1 MTRQIFENEL
11 RQLGNDL
18 LKLGTDAQSAMLASV
33 AALAARD
40 TAASWALI
48 NADEKIN
55 EQRHQLEL
63 DCLKVIAT
71 QQPMAGDLRRIA
83 TVLYIATELERI
95 GDYAKTIAKLNLR
108 IGDEKLIEPLTN
120 IKYMSELTMDMLE
133 RALQAFETSDTVL
146 ARHIP
151 DSDDEIDALYDKV
164 FRHAMDHV
172 RDDIAHVDQVNYI
185 IMIAY
190 SLERTA
196 DRVIN
201 VCERV
206 IYMVEGQIVDLDE
219 DMVGMD
225 L

>member
-1 MTRQIFENEL
+1 MTRKQFENAL
-11 RQLGNDL
+11 QQLGNDL
-18 LKLGTDAQSAMLASV
+18 LKLGLNARSALLASV
-33 AALAARD
+33 VALAERD
-40 TAASWALI
+40 AEASWALI
-48 NADEKIN
+48 NADEQIN
-55 EQRHQLEL
+55 EQRHHLEL
-63 DCLKVIAT
+63 DCLTVIAT

-108 IGDEKLIEPLTN
+108 IGDEKLVEPLTN
-120 IKYMSELTMDMLE
+120 IKRMSELAMNMLE
-133 RALQAFETSDTVL
+133 QALQAFENSDTAL
-146 ARHIP
+146 ARRIP
-151 DSDDEIDALYDKV
+151 ESDDEIDDLYDKV

-206 IYMVEGQIVDLDE
+206 IYMVEGVIVDLDE
-219 DMVGMD
+219 DMVGLD

>member
-1 MTRQIFENEL
+1 
-11 RQLGNDL
+11 
-18 LKLGTDAQSAMLASV
+18 
-33 AALAARD
+33 
-40 TAASWALI
+40 
-48 NADEKIN
+48 
-55 EQRHQLEL
+55 
-63 DCLKVIAT
+63 
-71 QQPMAGDLRRIA
+71 MAGDLRRIA

-108 IGDEKLIEPLTN
+108 IGDEQLVEPLTN
-120 IKYMSELTMDMLE
+120 IKRMSELAMDMLE
-133 RALQAFETSDTVL
+133 QALQAFEHSDTAL
-146 ARHIP
+146 ARRIP
-151 DSDDEIDALYDKV
+151 DSDDEIDDLYDKV

-219 DMVGMD
+219 DMVGLD
-225 L
+225 RL